1 VPRGT
6 ERLRMTPSPYHDD
19 GMTDAL
25 AKALI
30 DVWERLD
37 LPREDRALAQMSV

>member
-1 VPRGT
+1 
-6 ERLRMTPSPYHDD
+6 
-19 GMTDAL
+19 MTDAL

-37 LPREDRALAQMSV
+37 LPHEDRALAQMSA

>member
-1 VPRGT
+1 
-6 ERLRMTPSPYHDD
+6 
-19 GMTDAL
+19 MTDAL

-37 LPREDRALAQMSV
+37 LPREDRAPAQMSA